1 MFGISQLTNPLLI
14 FGEKLAT
21 VDVWWFHS
29 NVHCEMYEEFRTF
42 MTAAKAEYN
51 KAVPHQ
57 VKSLFQEF
65 TNHKK
70 IGDELRRYCP
80 VGNRSY
86 GGRKLI
92 LITNMGD
99 NAKSGTQNLKLANEG
114 FNRESIMSI
123 VFTRSPA
130 FVETANNLGAFAY
143 CTEASMLIEV
153 LHEYTSMLLTNL
165 GKA

>member
-70 IGDELRRYCP
+70 IGDANVPAAAP
-80 VGNRSY
+80 VAAPAAHA
-86 GGRKLI
+86 GG
-92 LITNMGD
+92 GV
-99 NAKSGTQNLKLANEG
+99 AAA
-114 FNRESIMSI
+114 
-123 VFTRSPA
+123 PA
-130 FVETANNLGAFAY
+130 
-143 CTEASMLIEV
+143 I
-153 LHEYTSMLLTNL
+153 
-165 GKA
+165 